1 MASATDIANAESA
14 PTATAVETERGGPA
28 VGGAAP
34 TAERRS
40 LLLRRRLRGARRR
53 AISPLTL
60 RILAVNVLALALLG
74 SGFLY
79 LGRYQASL
87 IDQQI
92 EALKTQGEVFAA
104 ALGEGAVLDSA
115 DEGEV
120 LLPDLARQ
128 MMRRL
133 VAPTKTRARLFDVKG
148 DLIADSRVLRGPGGA
163 IQVFALP
170 PPTHTGAIGR
180 LLEEAYAWIVGKLPR
195 TRPYATY
202 HESFVPHAAD
212 YSEVERA
219 LSGEPAE
226 MIRRDPAGGLVLS
239 VAIPVQRYK
248 QVLGALMLSTSSA
261 EIEQEV
267 RTVRFELLRIFA
279 AALFVTVLLSL
290 YLAGTIARPI
300 RRLAAAAERGRGRRA
315 RVEIPDFTRR
325 GDEIGDLSG
334 ALREMTD
341 ALWQRMSAIERFAVD
356 VAHEI
361 KNPLSSLRS
370 AVETAV
376 RIEDPVTLR
385 RLMAIILDDVERL
398 DRLITD
404 ISDASRLDAEL
415 SRLELGPVDIAAML
429 QALVDVNAAT
439 RTGDGPRLVLDL
451 PERGRALMV
460 SGIETRLSQ
469 VFLNVIANAISFS
482 PAGAEIRLTARSDG
496 RAVLVTVEDCGPGI
510 PPDKL
515 VAIFD
520 RFYSERPPG
529 EKFGTHSGLGLS
541 ISKQIVEAHR
551 GMIWAENRDPA
562 EGVGGARF
570 CIRLPALS

>member
-1 MASATDIANAESA
+1 MASTSMSTIGRSTATSSACARNSRRLMRNSPRSKPSMASAIDIATAEA
-14 PTATAVETERGGPA
+14 GEPA
-28 VGGAAP
+28 VREAPAGRPQLAAPGPESGGERPSGAAAP
-34 TAERRS
+34 GG
-40 LLLRRRLRGARRR
+40 RRRVLRLAAGRRGACLGWRRWPSV
-53 AISPLTL
+53 SPLTR
-60 RILAVNVLALALLG
+60 RIVAVHVLPLALLAV
-74 SGFLY
+74 GFLY
-79 LGRYQASL
+79 LGKFEGSL
-87 IDQQI
+87 IGQQI
-92 EALKTQGEVFAA
+92 ESLHTQGEIFAA
-104 ALGEGAVLDSA
+104 ALSEGAVLDSA

-290 YLAGTIARPI
+290 YLAGTI
-300 RRLAAAAERGRGRRA
+300 
-315 RVEIPDFTRR
+315 
-325 GDEIGDLSG
+325 
-334 ALREMTD
+334 
-341 ALWQRMSAIERFAVD
+341 
-356 VAHEI
+356 
-361 KNPLSSLRS
+361 
-370 AVETAV
+370 
-376 RIEDPVTLR
+376 
-385 RLMAIILDDVERL
+385 
-398 DRLITD
+398 
-404 ISDASRLDAEL
+404 
-415 SRLELGPVDIAAML
+415 
-429 QALVDVNAAT
+429 
-439 RTGDGPRLVLDL
+439 
-451 PERGRALMV
+451 
-460 SGIETRLSQ
+460 
-469 VFLNVIANAISFS
+469 
-482 PAGAEIRLTARSDG
+482 
-496 RAVLVTVEDCGPGI
+496 
-510 PPDKL
+510 
-515 VAIFD
+515 
-520 RFYSERPPG
+520 
-529 EKFGTHSGLGLS
+529 
-541 ISKQIVEAHR
+541 
-551 GMIWAENRDPA
+551 
-562 EGVGGARF
+562 
-570 CIRLPALS
+570 